1 MLIHNQFNILKMK
14 GIALIRVST
23 DSQDLKQQSEV
34 VINEMIRDGYT
45 NDNIILIEDKESG
58 VLLSEEERQGL
69 TKMKSYIESDNE
81 INAVYVFELSRLSR
95 KPEVLY
101 SIRNYLVEH
110 KIQLV
115 VLKPSIKLF
124 EDGRINETANMM
136 FAIFAGMAEQEG
148 YLRKERMS
156 RGKRK
161 TVREG
166 KWTGGRLLLGY
177 TVDSNNTLIID
188 EANAII
194 VRNIF
199 NRYAMGNISVRKLAI
214 EMLQTGELIFDNYQD
229 AASRVHA
236 ILTNVSY
243 TGAPIGKLNIKY
255 PPIIDKELFDKVA
268 HLLEDRKTQPKT
280 IRKHTSLL
288 QGIIRDGLTKLCL
301 VSNANTVM
309 YQMFREFTNGNSF
322 NSSINLNLT
331 DSVAWH
337 LTMNYQA
344 KTNTLLNQQ
353 MRENSKKRIK
363 LLYDKTETAKKKILD
378 LKERELR
385 IQKRIISGKLSEE
398 MGDEM
403 LENVYEEIYSTNLD
417 IEAWGV
423 ERINLISYCQMT
435 EMIDDEST
443 IQNLSSITDLKEKK
457 RLISESIKHFDIYQ
471 ILERKRYYM
480 GVVTF
485 MNDTSVSFTM
495 NTYSKEVR
503 YLDGEKM
510 RYEYRR
516 TYPREV
522 TKQTR
527 YDRKTDGPNIRWNQ
541 PQPDVFYP

>member
-1 MLIHNQFNILKMK
+1 MK

-188 EANAII
+188 EPNAII

-199 NRYAMGNISVRKLAI
+199 NYMIIYKVNGFQFIVGPGGQTFGGLVADDIRPLGSVGVVLHGLEGCGGTLGTNPETGRP
-214 EMLQTGELIFDNYQD
+214 ML
-229 AASRVHA
+229 
-236 ILTNVSY
+236 
-243 TGAPIGKLNIKY
+243 
-255 PPIIDKELFDKVA
+255 IIDPENG
-268 HLLEDRKTQPKT
+268 R
-280 IRKHTSLL
+280 
-288 QGIIRDGLTKLCL
+288 IRDRNNDK
-301 VSNANTVM
+301 A
-309 YQMFREFTNGNSF
+309 RAEH
-322 NSSINLNLT
+322 LNEIIQT
-331 DSVAWH
+331 
-337 LTMNYQA
+337 
-344 KTNTLLNQQ
+344 
-353 MRENSKKRIK
+353 RIGFFQRQGEIQ
-363 LLYDKTETAKKKILD
+363 DD
-378 LKERELR
+378 LKKYREL
-385 IQKRIISGKLSEE
+385 KFPTFK
-398 MGDEM
+398 
-403 LENVYEEIYSTNLD
+403 
-417 IEAWGV
+417 IE
-423 ERINLISYCQMT
+423 R
-435 EMIDDEST
+435 
-443 IQNLSSITDLKEKK
+443 
-457 RLISESIKHFDIYQ
+457 
-471 ILERKRYYM
+471 
-480 GVVTF
+480 
-485 MNDTSVSFTM
+485 
-495 NTYSKEVR
+495 
-503 YLDGEKM
+503 
-510 RYEYRR
+510 
-516 TYPREV
+516 
-522 TKQTR
+522 
-527 YDRKTDGPNIRWNQ
+527 
-541 PQPDVFYP
+541 